1 MNTIPAMKKG
11 IQDGDKIEVKSEA
24 GSVIGTVKVTEGVHP
39 EVIGIAGGF
48 GSLSKGRP
56 IAKGM
61 GVHFNTLL
69 PIDNARTDPISG
81 GLDSCVRVDVKRVA
95 N

>member
-1 MNTIPAMKKG
+1 MMIN
-11 IQDGDKIEVKSEA
+11 
-24 GSVIGTVKVTEGVHP
+24 
-39 EVIGIAGGF
+39 
-48 GSLSKGRP
+48 KGRP

-81 GLDSCVRVDVKRVA
+81 GLDSCVRVDVTRVA
-95 N
+95 Q